1 MWRFESKN
9 VLVEAGQWNNWLWRT
24 LVLAAAVG
32 RQWLFQTRHFCLNFM
47 IPDSKF
53 WFEAD
58 EKSELKIELSG
69 LLVLLL
75 RCRVRGQVRGL
86 RLGPGLGRS
95 RWFWQRSLRRWTT
108 SARGWSPRSPASRR
122 RTKISASVATSSSP
136 TFSITT
142 VWSLTSG
149 TLIGDS
155 KASSNKTLSLICI
168 PLGYTWP

>member
-1 MWRFESKN
+1 MLRFESKN
-9 VLVEAGQWNNWLWRT
+9 VFVKAGQWNNLLWRH
-24 LVLAAAVG
+24 LLRAAAVG
-32 RQWLFQTRHFCLNFM
+32 RQWLVQTRHFCLIFM

-95 RWFWQRSLRRWTT
+95 RWFWQRWLRRWMI

-122 RTKISASVATSSSP
+122 RTKTLASVATSSSP

-168 PLGYTWP
+168 PLGDTWP